1 MEPPHG
7 RIVEAKLD
15 HPSRPR
21 RASYLLRGVC
31 LVGGG
36 NGTDPEIWDDGEIA
50 DRLSHAVPLFG
61 LANRQAE
68 LMMRIAS
75 EFGFTLAS
83 RSRISAPSP
92 DQLPLLD
99 LTTDDYE
106 QDESERRG

>member
-61 LANRQAE
+61 PRKPAGGADDAH
-68 LMMRIAS
+68 RIGVWVHARKSQPDFGAVAGPTAS
-75 EFGFTLAS
+75 
-83 RSRISAPSP
+83 P
-92 DQLPLLD
+92 
-99 LTTDDYE
+99 
-106 QDESERRG
+106 

>member
-50 DRLSHAVPLFG
+50 DPLSHAVALFGSSRRWVSGYRQLGIQCREIREGVIEDPLFRFEAG
-61 LANRQAE
+61 VYRVNVG
-68 LMMRIAS
+68 S
-75 EFGFTLAS
+75 SHF
-83 RSRISAPSP
+83 
-92 DQLPLLD
+92 
-99 LTTDDYE
+99 
-106 QDESERRG
+106 